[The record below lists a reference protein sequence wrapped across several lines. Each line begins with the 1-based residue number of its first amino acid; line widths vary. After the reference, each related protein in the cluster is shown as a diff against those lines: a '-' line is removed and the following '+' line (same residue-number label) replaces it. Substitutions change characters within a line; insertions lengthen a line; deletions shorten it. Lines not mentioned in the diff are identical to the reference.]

1 MKLLALLILI
11 PFLASAQIET
21 EGERFDDISNYIDIT
36 ITFNQNTDCYAIMDE
51 GYHRNIN
58 PALLSKLKAES
69 VIVLEMFWYGSIH
82 NYGKCKIRVTKPTQ
96 RFLFCTERHCYEFV
110 AHKDYRGR
118 DKVSLDFTYR
128 NTEMWISIDGEVI
141 QEYF

>member
-1 MKLLALLILI
+1 MKLLALLILT

-69 VIVLEMFWYGSIH
+69 VIVLEMFWYGSMH
-82 NYGKCKIRVTKPTQ
+82 NYGKCKIRVTKPT
-96 RFLFCTERHCYEFV
+96 
-110 AHKDYRGR
+110 
-118 DKVSLDFTYR
+118 
-128 NTEMWISIDGEVI
+128 
-141 QEYF
+141 